1 MIDVLHV
8 VVLLQQ
14 VQHLLDLQDGIRI
27 GNGHGVLRNLGNLSG
42 EEGDSLL
49 FQVLPDSAEVV
60 GGGHDLEDIVIHL
73 HVLGAGFQG
82 DHHHLVLV
90 AAGLPLNHE
99 HAAFIKHE
107 TDGAGGAQV
116 SAVLGEA
123 VAHVAG
129 GAVFTK
135 IGREIAIA
143 VREGGA
149 NPESNGKLRDIIAK
163 AKANNMPNDN
173 IQRSIKKASG
183 ELSNVVYEEITYEGY
198 APGGVAVIVD
208 CISDNR
214 NRTASDVRHCFAKYG
229 GNLGTTGS
237 VGFMFDE
244 RGVLVV
250 EREPGSD
257 EDEMMMIALEAG
269 AEDVKVDDDV
279 FEIVTAPNDFS
290 TVRENLEQQ
299 GISFLS
305 AEVAKIPQ
313 NTVAVSDPDT
323 VLKIQKM
330 LDLLEENDDVQNVY
344 HNADL
349 PEEEE
354 DE

>member
-1 MIDVLHV
+1 MS
-8 VVLLQQ
+8 
-14 VQHLLDLQDGIRI
+14 
-27 GNGHGVLRNLGNLSG
+27 GHSKWHNIQAKKGKA
-42 EEGDSLL
+42 D
-49 FQVLPDSAEVV
+49 
-60 GGGHDLEDIVIHL
+60 
-73 HVLGAGFQG
+73 
-82 DHHHLVLV
+82 
-90 AAGLPLNHE
+90 
-99 HAAFIKHE
+99 
-107 TDGAGGAQV
+107 AQR
-116 SAVLGEA
+116 
-123 VAHVAG
+123 

-208 CISDNR
+208 TISDNR

-257 EDEMMMIALEAG
+257 EDEMMMIALDAG
-269 AEDVKVDDDV
+269 AEDVKVEDEV
-279 FEIVTAPNDFS
+279 YEILTAPNDFS
-290 TVRENLEQQ
+290 TVRENLEKQ
-299 GISFLS
+299 GFTFLS
-305 AEVAKIPQ
+305 AEVQKIPQ
-313 NTVAVSDPDT
+313 NTVAVTDPDT

-330 LDLLEENDDVQNVY
+330 LDLLEENDDVQNVF

-349 PEEEE
+349 PDEDEE
-354 DE
+354 DD

>member
-1 MIDVLHV
+1 MS
-8 VVLLQQ
+8 
-14 VQHLLDLQDGIRI
+14 
-27 GNGHGVLRNLGNLSG
+27 GHSKWHNIQAKKGKA
-42 EEGDSLL
+42 D
-49 FQVLPDSAEVV
+49 
-60 GGGHDLEDIVIHL
+60 
-73 HVLGAGFQG
+73 
-82 DHHHLVLV
+82 
-90 AAGLPLNHE
+90 
-99 HAAFIKHE
+99 
-107 TDGAGGAQV
+107 AQR
-116 SAVLGEA
+116 
-123 VAHVAG
+123 

-257 EDEMMMIALEAG
+257 EDEMMMTALDAG
-269 AEDVKVDDDV
+269 AEDVRVDDDV
-279 FEIVTAPNDFS
+279 YEILTAPNDFS
-290 TVRENLEQQ
+290 AVREKLEKQ
-299 GISFLS
+299 GLVFLS

-313 NTVAVSDPDT
+313 NTVADTDPDT

-330 LDLLEENDDVQNVY
+330 LDLLEENDDVQNVF

-349 PEEEE
+349 PEEDEE
-354 DE
+354 E

>member
-1 MIDVLHV
+1 MS
-8 VVLLQQ
+8 
-14 VQHLLDLQDGIRI
+14 
-27 GNGHGVLRNLGNLSG
+27 GHSKWHNIQAKKGKA
-42 EEGDSLL
+42 D
-49 FQVLPDSAEVV
+49 
-60 GGGHDLEDIVIHL
+60 
-73 HVLGAGFQG
+73 
-82 DHHHLVLV
+82 
-90 AAGLPLNHE
+90 
-99 HAAFIKHE
+99 
-107 TDGAGGAQV
+107 AQR
-116 SAVLGEA
+116 
-123 VAHVAG
+123 

-250 EREPGSD
+250 EREPSSD
-257 EDEMMMIALEAG
+257 EDEMMMTALDAG
-269 AEDVKVDDDV
+269 AEDVRVDDDV
-279 FEIVTAPNDFS
+279 YEILTAPNDFS
-290 TVRENLEQQ
+290 TVRENLEKQ
-299 GISFLS
+299 GITFLS

-313 NTVAVSDPDT
+313 NTVSVTDPDT

-330 LDLLEENDDVQNVY
+330 LDLLEENDDVQNVF

-349 PEEEE
+349 PEDESDE
-354 DE
+354 D

>member
-1 MIDVLHV
+1 MS
-8 VVLLQQ
+8 
-14 VQHLLDLQDGIRI
+14 
-27 GNGHGVLRNLGNLSG
+27 GHSKWHNIQAKKGKA
-42 EEGDSLL
+42 D
-49 FQVLPDSAEVV
+49 
-60 GGGHDLEDIVIHL
+60 
-73 HVLGAGFQG
+73 
-82 DHHHLVLV
+82 
-90 AAGLPLNHE
+90 
-99 HAAFIKHE
+99 
-107 TDGAGGAQV
+107 AQR
-116 SAVLGEA
+116 
-123 VAHVAG
+123 

-173 IQRSIKKASG
+173 IQPSIKKASG

-257 EDEMMMIALEAG
+257 EDEMMMTALDAG
-269 AEDVKVDDDV
+269 AEDVNVEEDV
-279 FEIVTAPNDFS
+279 YEILTAPNDFS
-290 TVRENLEQQ
+290 AVREKLEQQ
-299 GISFLS
+299 GITFLS
-305 AEVAKIPQ
+305 AEVQKIPQ
-313 NTVAVSDPDT
+313 NTVAVTDPDT
-323 VLKIQKM
+323 IVKIQKM
-330 LDLLEENDDVQNVY
+330 LDLLEENDDVQNVF

-354 DE
+354 ED

>member
-1 MIDVLHV
+1 MS
-8 VVLLQQ
+8 
-14 VQHLLDLQDGIRI
+14 
-27 GNGHGVLRNLGNLSG
+27 GHSKWHNIQAKKGKA
-42 EEGDSLL
+42 D
-49 FQVLPDSAEVV
+49 
-60 GGGHDLEDIVIHL
+60 
-73 HVLGAGFQG
+73 
-82 DHHHLVLV
+82 
-90 AAGLPLNHE
+90 
-99 HAAFIKHE
+99 
-107 TDGAGGAQV
+107 AQR
-116 SAVLGEA
+116 
-123 VAHVAG
+123 

-257 EDEMMMIALEAG
+257 EDEMMMTALDAG

-279 FEIVTAPNDFS
+279 FEIYTAPNDFS
-290 TVRENLEQQ
+290 TVRENLEKQ
-299 GISFLS
+299 GLTFLN

-313 NTVAVSDPDT
+313 NTVAVTDPDT

-330 LDLLEENDDVQNVY
+330 LDLLEENDDVQNVF

-349 PEEEE
+349 PEED

>member
-1 MIDVLHV
+1 MS
-8 VVLLQQ
+8 
-14 VQHLLDLQDGIRI
+14 
-27 GNGHGVLRNLGNLSG
+27 GHSKWHNIQAKKGKADAQR
-42 EEGDSLL
+42 
-49 FQVLPDSAEVV
+49 
-60 GGGHDLEDIVIHL
+60 
-73 HVLGAGFQG
+73 GA
-82 DHHHLVLV
+82 
-90 AAGLPLNHE
+90 
-99 HAAFIKHE
+99 I
-107 TDGAGGAQV
+107 
-116 SAVLGEA
+116 
-123 VAHVAG
+123 
-129 GAVFTK
+129 FTK

-163 AKANNMPNDN
+163 AKANKMPNDN

-208 CISDNR
+208 TISDNR

-257 EDEMMMIALEAG
+257 EDEMMMIALDAG
-269 AEDVKVDDDV
+269 AEDVKVEEDV
-279 FEIVTAPNDFS
+279 FEILTAPADFS
-290 TVRENLEQQ
+290 TVRENLEKQ
-299 GISFLS
+299 GFSFLS
-305 AEVAKIPQ
+305 AEVQKIPQ
-313 NTVAVSDPDT
+313 NTVEVTDPDT
-323 VLKIQKM
+323 IQKIQKM
-330 LDLLEENDDVQNVY
+330 LDLLEESDDVQNVY

-349 PEEEE
+349 PDEDEEE
-354 DE
+354 

>member
-1 MIDVLHV
+1 MS
-8 VVLLQQ
+8 
-14 VQHLLDLQDGIRI
+14 
-27 GNGHGVLRNLGNLSG
+27 GHSKWHNIQAKKGKADAQR
-42 EEGDSLL
+42 
-49 FQVLPDSAEVV
+49 
-60 GGGHDLEDIVIHL
+60 
-73 HVLGAGFQG
+73 GA
-82 DHHHLVLV
+82 
-90 AAGLPLNHE
+90 
-99 HAAFIKHE
+99 I
-107 TDGAGGAQV
+107 
-116 SAVLGEA
+116 
-123 VAHVAG
+123 
-129 GAVFTK
+129 FTK

-208 CISDNR
+208 TISDNR

-257 EDEMMMIALEAG
+257 DDEMMMIALDAG
-269 AEDVKVDDDV
+269 AEDVKVEEDV
-279 FEIVTAPNDFS
+279 FEILTAPADFS
-290 TVRENLEQQ
+290 TVRENLEKQ
-299 GISFLS
+299 GFSFLS
-305 AEVAKIPQ
+305 AEVQKIPQ
-313 NTVAVSDPDT
+313 NTVEVTDPDT
-323 VLKIQKM
+323 IQKIQKM
-330 LDLLEENDDVQNVY
+330 LDLLEESDDVQNVY

-349 PEEEE
+349 PDEDEEE
-354 DE
+354 

>member
-1 MIDVLHV
+1 MS
-8 VVLLQQ
+8 
-14 VQHLLDLQDGIRI
+14 
-27 GNGHGVLRNLGNLSG
+27 GHSKWHNIQAKKGKA
-42 EEGDSLL
+42 D
-49 FQVLPDSAEVV
+49 
-60 GGGHDLEDIVIHL
+60 
-73 HVLGAGFQG
+73 
-82 DHHHLVLV
+82 
-90 AAGLPLNHE
+90 
-99 HAAFIKHE
+99 
-107 TDGAGGAQV
+107 AQR
-116 SAVLGEA
+116 
-123 VAHVAG
+123 

-257 EDEMMMIALEAG
+257 EDEMMMIALDAG
-269 AEDVKVDDDV
+269 AEDVKVEEDV
-279 FEIVTAPNDFS
+279 FEILTAPADFS
-290 TVRENLEQQ
+290 TVRENLEKQ
-299 GISFLS
+299 GFSFLS
-305 AEVAKIPQ
+305 AEVQKIPQ
-313 NTVAVSDPDT
+313 NTVEVTDPDT
-323 VLKIQKM
+323 IQKIQKM
-330 LDLLEENDDVQNVY
+330 LDLLEESDDVQNVY

-349 PEEEE
+349 PDEDEEE
-354 DE
+354 